1 MERVLEVMRLRL
13 RSRLLPALGLAIGLC
28 ADRPAGAHELGLAQ
42 VAATFLADGTYRV
55 ELSADLESLPPRP
68 GPPHRL
74 GPLAR
79 PLAALRPADR
89 ERAASFLAELVD
101 GASLAFDDRLERPTL
116 EILPPRGT
124 VVTARLAGP
133 IPRGVGTFRWT
144 ETAAIGSYLLTLAH
158 EGEANAVRQWVEG
171 GRPAAPFELDARI
184 VPPKRWAVVAGYLA
198 LGYTHILP
206 GGLDHILF
214 VLGIF
219 LLAQRWRPVLAQV
232 TAFTVAHTLT
242 LGLAAYGAVALRP
255 AIVEPLIALS
265 IVYVAIENVLSPGL
279 RPWRVAV
286 VFAFGLLHGL
296 GFAGAL
302 RETGLPKADFLT
314 ALLAFNAGVEAG
326 QLTVILGAFLA
337 VGRVWRT
344 RPWYR
349 QRVVVPASLAIA
361 LVGFYWAIERT
372 LTS

>member
-1 MERVLEVMRLRL
+1 MRLRL
-13 RSRLLPALGLAIGLC
+13 RSRLLPVLGVAIGLC
-28 ADRPAGAHELGLAQ
+28 AGRPAAAHELGLAQ

-74 GPLAR
+74 GPLGHS
-79 PLAALRPADR
+79 LAALRPADR

-101 GASLAFDDRLERPTL
+101 GASLAFDGRPVRPEI

-133 IPRGVGTFRWT
+133 IPRGVGTFGWT
-144 ETAAIGSYLLTLAH
+144 ETAPIGSYLLTLAH
-158 EGEANAVRQWVEG
+158 EGEAHVARQWVEG
-171 GRPAAPFELDARI
+171 GHPAAPFALDARI
-184 VPPKRWAVVAGYLA
+184 VPPRRAAVVASYLA
-198 LGYTHILP
+198 LGFTHILP
-206 GGLDHILF
+206 GGLDHVLF

-219 LLAQRWRPVLAQV
+219 LLAQRWRPLLAQV

-242 LGLAAYGAVALRP
+242 LGLAAYGAFALRP

-265 IVYVAIENVLSPGL
+265 IVYVAIENVLAPSL

-286 VFAFGLLHGL
+286 VFGFGLLHGL

-302 RETGLPKADFLT
+302 RETGLPTTDLLT
-314 ALLAFNAGVEAG
+314 ALLSFNAGVEAG

-337 VGRVWRT
+337 VGLVWRT

-361 LVGFYWAIERT
+361 LVGLYWAVERT
-372 LTS
+372 LMS